1 MKTKYS
7 KVARFII
14 ILFIAGMVLPLCAQD
29 YPDYITINGVVK
41 DKKSKDKLEYV
52 SISIPGTSIGT
63 VTNEDGGFSI
73 KVKDSLQAKVL
84 ELSRLGYANQRYSIK
99 GNEDDITI
107 FMTANDNKLK
117 EVVIESVDPLELVKA
132 AIGKIADN
140 NSCNANL
147 LTGFYRETVKKRRN
161 YINISEAVVD
171 VYKTPYD
178 EDDSRDN
185 IQVCKG
191 RKLLSPK
198 PSDTLIV
205 KFLGGPNLSTYLDV
219 VKNKDL
225 MLNPETL
232 SYYEFSIED
241 PVILNERLHYV
252 VSFKPQVIL
261 PYALLYGKLYIDKQ
275 SLAFSRAEFS
285 LSMDDQNKAT
295 EAILRKKPY
304 RLRFKPE
311 EVSYVVT
318 YKEQNGRSYLN
329 YIRNEIRFKCDWKR
343 RLFSTNYTILLE
355 MVMTER
361 KEDHVERIPSKLLF
375 NEKHSL
381 SDKVGSFYDQDFWED
396 YNIIEPTESL
406 ESAVTKLKKQNK

>member
-1 MKTKYS
+1 
-7 KVARFII
+7 
-14 ILFIAGMVLPLCAQD
+14 MVLPLCAQD